1 MQRVVSIAIRIFHQI
16 QRDRRTVGLLVIAP
30 FLLMVLFGW
39 AFSGEIKN
47 VKIGAVNL
55 DSGYQELNLPDEFI
69 QEIARCE
76 EVKLVY
82 IASENEAIKAVKNGV
97 ISGAIVFEE
106 NFTKQ
111 AMQREATRYTLYID
125 SSNTQVAQAAMKAV
139 QDSISTVLARRTSSP
154 LAMELNYIYGRG
166 YEAID
171 FVGPAIIGL
180 VAFFFTFL
188 ITTVSFLRERTQG
201 TMERLLAS
209 PVRKIEIILGYLMGF
224 SFVAIV
230 QSFVTLSVAIF
241 LFQVAIEGSVF
252 LVFLIVLIM
261 ATGALGLGIF
271 ASTLAKTEFQV
282 IQFIPTIILPQLVL
296 SGVWWPLESIPDF
309 IRPISYLLPL
319 TYSNIALREVMLK
332 GSAIA
337 VVWREISIL
346 IIFAIT
352 MVLLSTKA
360 FKKEID

>member
-1 MQRVVSIAIRIFHQI
+1 MQRIISIAIRIFHQI
-16 QRDRRTVGLLVIAP
+16 RRDRRTVGLLVIAP

-39 AFSGEIKN
+39 AFSGEIKS
-47 VKIGAVNL
+47 VRIGAVNL
-55 DSGYQELNLPDEFI
+55 DSGYLGENLPDEFI
-69 QEIARCE
+69 QELTRRE
-76 EVKLVY
+76 EVKLIY
-82 IASENEAIKAVKNGV
+82 FASENEAIKAVKNGV
-97 ISGAIVFEE
+97 ISGAAVFEE
-106 NFTKQ
+106 NLTKNALSKQ
-111 AMQREATRYTLYID
+111 AIRYTLHID
-125 SSNTQVAQAAMKAV
+125 SSNTQVAQAAIKAV
-139 QDSISTVLARRTSSP
+139 QDSISTVLAQRAP
-154 LAMELNYIYGRG
+154 VALELNYIYGRG

-171 FVGPAIIGL
+171 FIGPAIIGL
-180 VAFFFTFL
+180 VAFFFTFI

-209 PVRKIEIILGYLMGF
+209 PVKKLEIILGYLAGF
-224 SFVAIV
+224 SVVAIV
-230 QSFVTLSVAIF
+230 QSIVTLSVAIF
-241 LFQVAIEGSVF
+241 LFHVAIEGNVL

-282 IQFIPTIILPQLVL
+282 IQFIPIIILPQLVL

-309 IRPISYLLPL
+309 IRPVSYLLPL

-337 VVWREISIL
+337 AVWREISIL
-346 IIFAIT
+346 IIFAIA